1 MHSEAM
7 TAFDDAFEH
16 TVGQVTLDG
25 GYSAD
30 HGGATAYGITEA
42 VARKEAEISEP
53 IALKLFDMGVNLGIG
68 TAAKFLQRT
77 LNALNRQQADYAD
90 GAIGPNSVTA
100 FVSFMNKRKP

>member
-1 MHSEAM
+1 MFPIMHSEAM

-42 VARKEAEISEP
+42 VARKEGYVGPMLSLPLA
-53 IALKLFDMGVNLGIG
+53 
-68 TAAKFLQRT
+68 TAKSI
-77 LNALNRQQADYAD
+77 Y
-90 GAIGPNSVTA
+90 
-100 FVSFMNKRKP
+100 